1 MHVQEIEKIS
11 CKATDVIF
19 MHMLL
24 IRVARVARGWRDGL
38 LPVRVALRI
47 MGAYKLEVAP

>member
-11 CKATDVIF
+11 FKATDVIF

-24 IRVARVARGWRDGL
+24 IRVARGWRDGL